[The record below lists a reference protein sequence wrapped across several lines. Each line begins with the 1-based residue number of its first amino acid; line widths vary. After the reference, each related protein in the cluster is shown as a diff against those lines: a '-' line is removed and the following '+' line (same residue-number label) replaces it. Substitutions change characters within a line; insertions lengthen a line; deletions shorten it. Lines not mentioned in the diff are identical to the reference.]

1 MNITSGGPIVY
12 DNPNDIIEAANVKTG
27 GNPPYTLDDFLMV
40 YPNFQSLFGDGEQGK
55 IPMAVVQMYICFAYE
70 CISVK
75 RWGCQWRM
83 GMALFIAHFLTL
95 YLEAQFPENA
105 TAQEVIAYGQ
115 AQGLITSKSVGDVSV
130 SYDFSS
136 AIQGV
141 ETWGQFTTTSYGLMF
156 ANLAKLLGKGG
167 MYIW

>member
-1 MNITSGGPIVY
+1 MKVMAGYQLVY
-12 DNPNDIIEAANVKTG
+12 DNPNDIIEAANVKVG
-27 GNPPYTLDDFLMV
+27 GNPAYTLQDFYKI
-40 YPNFQSLFGDGEQGK
+40 YPNFEEMIGDDK
-55 IPMAVVQMYICFAYE
+55 DIPDAVADMYMQFAND
-70 CISVK
+70 CVSIK
-75 RWGCQWRM
+75 RWGHQWEM

-95 YLEAQFPENA
+95 YLEAKFPENA

-130 SYDFSS
+130 NYDFSA

-141 ETWGQFTTTSYGLMF
+141 ESWGQFTTTSYGLMF